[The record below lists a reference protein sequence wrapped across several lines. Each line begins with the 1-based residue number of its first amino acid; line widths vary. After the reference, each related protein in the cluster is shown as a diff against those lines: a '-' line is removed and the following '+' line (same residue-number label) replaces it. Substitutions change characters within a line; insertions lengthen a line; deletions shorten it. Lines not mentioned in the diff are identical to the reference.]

1 MRRKRKWRRGGRSAK
16 KSGSPRTSPSPR
28 ISPSPGRSPSP
39 RTRSPRPRTTKKAT
53 ANGAAVASASAP
65 ATALATANAPVP
77 GRRANAAEV
86 AIASRRDALRGA
98 ASGIASRSVVGAAAA
113 TATDGGIA
121 AGIDAKD
128 SPAAS
133 TRELGLE
140 ERFDRQ

>member
-1 MRRKRKWRRGGRSAK
+1 MRRKRKWRRGERSAK

-28 ISPSPGRSPSP
+28 ISLSPERSPSP

-53 ANGAAVASASAP
+53 ANVAAVASAP
-65 ATALATANAPVP
+65 ATAPATANAPVP